1 MLFRSVHEY
10 DEDSDTP
17 EGNAEN
23 PVLQISL
30 HALQGKKSNK
40 YTFTL
45 CITVGNH
52 KALALVDTG
61 STTTFVTPE
70 FANKENYQLTP
81 TLRQKVQVA
90 NGKTIWTEFACK
102 QAHYEIQGVPFTT
115 TFRLL
120 NLKGYDIILGADWI
134 YDHSPVELN
143 LKALTLK
150 VQHDSGPVTFLDTSL
165 PPTADIPHSINFQRL
180 LNNSTCGALLMVKP
194 RTPS

>member
-1 MLFRSVHEY
+1 MSQAAQIQALQTQEADNPEIIYVHEY

-17 EGNAEN
+17 EDNAEN

-45 CITVGNH
+45 CITVGDH

-70 FANKENYQLTP
+70 FANKANYQLTP

-90 NGKTIWTEFACK
+90 DGETIWTKFACK
-102 QAHYEIQGVPFTT
+102 QAHYEI
-115 TFRLL
+115 
-120 NLKGYDIILGADWI
+120 
-134 YDHSPVELN
+134 
-143 LKALTLK
+143 
-150 VQHDSGPVTFLDTSL
+150 
-165 PPTADIPHSINFQRL
+165 
-180 LNNSTCGALLMVKP
+180 
-194 RTPS
+194 